1 MKYRSVIAKLIVPV
15 TSLVVLATGCTQQ
28 NEQKSK
34 SASADQVQ
42 HEDPQGFYTCPMHPQ
57 VHEHK
62 PGKCPICHMN
72 LVKVSATGKNA
83 NPAATL
89 TTAQIESSNGLSVT
103 DQQLRVAGI
112 SKYTVTKKDLVFSV
126 SVAGRVV
133 SSREVSFQVYESD
146 LRVIKPGADFSGSA
160 TSSPEEKLTGKI
172 RAVDNIADPSSRTV
186 RVIGTLTKAPA
197 TTILDGSFHG
207 EIISV
212 VRNQIAIPEDAVLH
226 AGKKDLIY
234 LISKEN
240 ELRSLPVQ
248 LGRKSNEEYQ
258 ILSGLSEGDVISTGP
273 NFLIDSEAKIRG
285 GQ

>member
-1 MKYRSVIAKLIVPV
+1 MNYRSVIAKLIVPA

-28 NEQKSK
+28 NENKSK
-34 SASADQVQ
+34 SASTDQVR

-72 LVKVSATGKNA
+72 LVKVSAAVKNA
-83 NPAATL
+83 SPAPNL
-89 TTAQIESSNGLSVT
+89 PTAQIESSNGLSVT
-103 DQQLRVAGI
+103 DQQLSVAGI
-112 SKYTVTKKDLVFSV
+112 SKYTVIKKDLVFSV

-133 SSREVSFQVYESD
+133 SAREVSFQVYESD
-146 LRVIKPGADFSGSA
+146 LRVIKPGNEFFGSA
-160 TSSPEEKLTGKI
+160 TSAPEEKLTGKI
-172 RAVDNIADPSSRTV
+172 RAVDSIADPSSRTV
-186 RVIGTLTKAPA
+186 RVIGTLAKAPT

-212 VRNQIAIPEDAVLH
+212 SKNQIAIPEDAVLH
-226 AGKKDLIY
+226 AGKKDLVYVIT
-234 LISKEN
+234 KEN
-240 ELRSLPVQ
+240 ELRSVPVQ
-248 LGRKSNEEYQ
+248 LGRKSNQEFQ